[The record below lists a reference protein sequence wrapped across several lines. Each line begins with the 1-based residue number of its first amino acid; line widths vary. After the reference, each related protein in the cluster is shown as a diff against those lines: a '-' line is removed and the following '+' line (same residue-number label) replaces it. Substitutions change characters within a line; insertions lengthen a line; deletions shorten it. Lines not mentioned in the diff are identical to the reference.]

1 MKKLVL
7 SSILFLSLNVYANG
21 CPGHF
26 DPQSGICRFQG
37 HNGQM
42 VQYNAAPPQSSNVAT
57 TPRKII
63 RHIEVNVPSKY
74 GALALNKKTG
84 VSGGALNMNSKAE
97 AKREAIKKCE
107 DGGRNAP
114 CKIVTL
120 VKNGCIAAATNSK
133 NILFTV
139 AEEQGH
145 AENAVMNNCRAAG
158 ASGCKIVLPEA
169 CSLPDTSQY

>member
-1 MKKLVL
+1 MKKLIFTLVLVL
-7 SSILFLSLNVYANG
+7 SIPASLACTPGAGNGPSGDPNCMGAILN
-21 CPGHF
+21 H
-26 DPQSGICRFQG
+26 DPYY
-37 HNGQM
+37 NGQNGRIS
-42 VQYNAAPPQSSNVAT
+42 QRPQ
-57 TPRKII
+57 KII
-63 RHIEVNVPSKY
+63 RYTEVEVPSKY

-133 NILFTV
+133 NVLFTV
-139 AEEQGH
+139 AEEQGN
-145 AENAVMNNCRAAG
+145 AENVVMNMCKAAG
-158 ASGCKIVLPEA
+158 TAGCRITIPEA
-169 CSLPDTSQY
+169 CSLPNLSQY